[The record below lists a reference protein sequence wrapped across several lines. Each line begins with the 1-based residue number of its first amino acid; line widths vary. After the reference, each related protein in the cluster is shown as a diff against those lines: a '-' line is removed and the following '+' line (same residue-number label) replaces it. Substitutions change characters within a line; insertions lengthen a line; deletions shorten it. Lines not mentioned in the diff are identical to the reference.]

1 MTRTQRSQQKEN
13 GKKNKNKKGFI
24 KFFGWMLTVLGAG
37 IGAFLVAMFK
47 VLGSE
52 AGTAL
57 VELFH
62 LIN

>member
-1 MTRTQRSQQKEN
+1 MTRTQRRQQKEN
-13 GKKNKNKKGFI
+13 GKKNKKGFI